1 MPGLPLPYSKSAPG
15 GPGTPGSPGGPVC
28 PGWPGLPGFPA
39 VDDGRPSAPGNP
51 GGPLG
56 PRSPGAPGLPGK
68 SSQLFLLFDNTTV
81 RYPAVPA
88 VLLDTGDTRTP
99 ARRRKSNGHRLCR
112 LRPVC
117 PAHRVVRPFPEVP
130 AVPVVRMDKYC
141 TDCNL
146 TINNYEYHSN
156 HHRRVVV
163 YLLHKCL
170 TCRFFKR

>member
-1 MPGLPLPYSKSAPG
+1 L
-15 GPGTPGSPGGPVC
+15 VC
-28 PGWPGLPGFPA
+28 PAFRPLTTDDRPPLVIPADLWDLVHPGRRDCLENHL
-39 VDDGRPSAPGNP
+39 RLNKLTTSC
-51 GGPLG
+51 
-56 PRSPGAPGLPGK
+56 
-68 SSQLFLLFDNTTV
+68 LLFDNTTV

-146 TINNYEYHSN
+146 TIYNYEYHSN